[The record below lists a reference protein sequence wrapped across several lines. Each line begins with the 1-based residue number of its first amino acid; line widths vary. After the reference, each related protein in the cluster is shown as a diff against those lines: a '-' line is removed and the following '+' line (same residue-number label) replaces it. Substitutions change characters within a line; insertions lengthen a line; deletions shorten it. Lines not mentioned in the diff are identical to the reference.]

1 MSGATDL
8 AGAERWVAVDAY
20 IEDLFTRSDAVAARV
35 LENQRAAGLPD
46 IAVSPA
52 QAKLLS
58 ALTRSCGARR
68 VLEFGTLGGYSTLWF
83 ARAVGDGGKV
93 VTFELEQHHADVARA
108 SLDEAGVGDRVEIR
122 VGPATDNLGSLA
134 DDEPYDLVFID
145 ADKPNNAA
153 YYEAAMTRVHA
164 GSLVIVDNVV
174 RDGAIADAANDDP
187 RVLGSR
193 AVIEAVARDPRV
205 EGSVV
210 QTVGSKYYDGMVV
223 ATVLDTRP

>member
-35 LENQRAAGLPD
+35 LENKRAAGLPD

-58 ALTRSCGARR
+58 ALTRSCGAHR

-83 ARAVGDGGKV
+83 ARAVGAGGTV

-122 VGPATDNLGSLA
+122 VGPAIDSLGSLA
-134 DDEPYDLVFID
+134 ADEPYDLVFID

-153 YYEAAMTRVHA
+153 YYEAAMTRVHP
-164 GSLVIVDNVV
+164 GSLLIIDNVV
-174 RDGAIADAANDDP
+174 RDGAIADATNDDP

-193 AVIEAVARDPRV
+193 AVIEAVAGDPRV

-210 QTVGSKYYDGMVV
+210 QTVGSKFYDGMVV
-223 ATVLDTRP
+223 ATVLDARP

>member
-1 MSGATDL
+1 MAQDSDLDGA
-8 AGAERWVAVDAY
+8 ARWAAVDAY
-20 IEDLFTRSDAVAARV
+20 IEELYTASDVVAARV
-35 LENQRAAGLPD
+35 LENQRAGGLPD

-58 ALTRSCGARR
+58 ALTRACGARR

-83 ARAVGDGGKV
+83 ARAVGDAGAV

-122 VGPATDNLGSLA
+122 VGPAVENLATLA
-134 DDEPYDLVFID
+134 DDEPYDLIFID
-145 ADKPNNAA
+145 ADKPSNVT

-164 GSLVIVDNVV
+164 GTLVIVDNVV
-174 RDGAIADAANDDP
+174 RDGGIVDEDSDDP
-187 RVLGSR
+187 RIRGSR
-193 AVIEAVARDPRV
+193 AIIETVAADPRV

-210 QTVGSKYYDGMVV
+210 QTVGAKFYDGMII
-223 ATVLDTRP
+223 ATVL